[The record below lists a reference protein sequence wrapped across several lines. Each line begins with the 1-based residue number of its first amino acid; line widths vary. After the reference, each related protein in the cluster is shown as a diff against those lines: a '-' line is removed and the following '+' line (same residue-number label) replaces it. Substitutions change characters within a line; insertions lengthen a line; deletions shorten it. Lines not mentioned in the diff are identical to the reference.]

1 MALYKLKSVRYSTK
15 KEKLRIQNGR
25 SDVVLELNSGFMNF
39 RQLLNLVADE
49 VLLWSHL
56 RFAIRIEYIDQ
67 QLSYY
72 IETPMDIGDSLDCS
86 GSSWEKV
93 DRCNRSWSEHETRYG
108 SYHINV
114 ADGVNVNPID
124 DIVSSNKYIDFVIEI
139 DLTTCLWP
147 VTNYIQTELS
157 EYIIKLSQEKQENR
171 KKHTLPPIISSI
183 VDWEGASQTKVFVD
197 KEWMYNYLYDL
208 FYLLSQSSTHFLR
221 PAISIYTN
229 HKYGL
234 ARISS
239 SIWSG
244 SRKRGVNTNIN
255 YLFREFTWE
264 LDDKLGKLDYEAQ
277 KEIPERMGKLS
288 DAFFEFNM
296 LFGCIT
302 NSDFVSALFAFPQT
316 KIPGIDY
323 IEEINYGT
331 MGDAMKLPGEYR
343 LGTLFHHYQTHLPVT
358 INPDD
363 LVKHTLV
370 TGVTG
375 SGKTTTIKSL
385 LMAMYENKKPFLV
398 LEPAKTE
405 YKDLNIGGLR
415 RYVLGIETENCLK
428 INPFEFPYKKG
439 VNGFHLQTHLDLLK
453 SIFIAA
459 FPMYG
464 PMPYVL
470 ENAFYYI
477 YQWYGW
483 DFKSGHNIYWDDAS
497 VDNSELFPTLDD
509 LYNAIDHIVSIQ
521 GYSIDF
527 QNDLTA
533 ALKVRVGSLKSG
545 AKGVMLNTKYGTG
558 IGELLSCP
566 TVVELERIGDAQEKV
581 FIMGLLLVSI
591 YEYYIA
597 KGAESEAKLRHLLVI
612 EEAHRL
618 LENVQQINN
627 NEIADMKGKA
637 IETFN
642 HILSE
647 IRAYGQGIVVA
658 DQIPTK
664 ISPDVVKNTNL
675 KIIHRLFSLD
685 DRNAV
690 GDAIGLD
697 YKQKKGL
704 INLDVGE
711 AIVFHAKLLEAVK
724 VKVDSRGKEKGS
736 LTQTV
741 EPKELNTL
749 DVVVSTT
756 AIYSETKKV
765 FQTALVF
772 DWGFP
777 KLKEK
782 LERILR
788 RFSIEPD
795 EKLIGQLVSN
805 LVEWFAIR
813 LRNNKL
819 VPYSLPKENE
829 IKTLSKSPEEAIK
842 GLRAFINTNS
852 HMVQFPATLKKI
864 SVGALDYFIYVY
876 TEDRKTVSNIV
887 TSIMNA
893 RVEKFRY
900 YDVETQST
908 IIEECSAE
916 KYFCTGDLSEDEIM
930 ELCQCIVYFC
940 SYPHTGFEYYF
951 EDSISVSDDEY
962 MEYLELPEEN
972 KPANI
977 SVITRPIDRNTKE
990 LLESISNNLKEIG
1003 QKQQVDPNM
1012 KGVLRLPIVLM
1023 LINSLF
1029 IIMAVLYLIFR

>member
-1 MALYKLKSVRYSTK
+1 MALYKLKSIRYSNK
-15 KEKLRIQNGR
+15 MEKMRVQNGR

-39 RQLLNLVADE
+39 RQLLKLVSEQPSSDE
-49 VLLWSHL
+49 GI
-56 RFAIRIEYIDQ
+56 RFVFRIEYINQ
-67 QLSYY
+67 LLSYY
-72 IETPMDIGDSLDCS
+72 VKTPSFNGDVLDSS
-86 GSSWEKV
+86 GSVWERV
-93 DRCNRSWSEHETRYG
+93 DEFNCGLNKHEKLCG

-114 ADGVNVNPID
+114 ANGATTNPID
-124 DIVSSNKYIDFVIEI
+124 DFVSNNRDMDFAIEMEFFI
-139 DLTTCLWP
+139 CFWP
-147 VTNYIQTELS
+147 VSNFILSELS
-157 EYIIKLSQEKQENR
+157 RFIRKLSGEKQE
-171 KKHTLPPIISSI
+171 SSNQS
-183 VDWEGASQTKVFVD
+183 VLLVGWSQTEVSVD
-197 KEWMYNYLYDL
+197 KESLFNYLYDL
-208 FYLLSQSSTHFLR
+208 YYIMNQSFPHFLR
-221 PAISIYTN
+221 PAITFYAKNEDDLGRLRASLYT
-229 HKYGL
+229 
-234 ARISS
+234 
-239 SIWSG
+239 G
-244 SRKRGVNTNIN
+244 SEKIGVNTNIR
-255 YLFREFTWE
+255 YLFEDRPWE
-264 LDDKLGKLDYEAQ
+264 LDDKLSILNYDAQ
-277 KEIPERMGKLS
+277 LEMPKRVNKLS
-288 DAFFEFNM
+288 DNFFKYNQ
-296 LFGCIT
+296 LFRCIT
-302 NSDFVSALFAFPQT
+302 NVNFVSALFAFPQT
-316 KIPGIDY
+316 KIPGISY
-323 IEEINYGT
+323 IEEIDYGT
-331 MGDAMKLPGEYR
+331 IDDAAKLSSEYR
-343 LGTLFHHYQTHLPVT
+343 LGTLFHNYQTRLPVT
-358 INPDD
+358 IDPDD

-385 LMAMYENKKPFLV
+385 LMTLYEDKKPFLI

-415 RYVLGIETENCLK
+415 RYILGIETEKCLK

-439 VNGFHLQTHLDLLK
+439 ANGFHLQTHLDLLK

-470 ENAFYYI
+470 ETAFYYI
-477 YQWYGW
+477 YQWHDW

-545 AKGVMLNTKYGTG
+545 AKGVMLNTKHGTG

-627 NEIADMKGKA
+627 DEIADMKGKA

-647 IRAYGQGIVVA
+647 IRAYGQGIMVA

-697 YKQKKGL
+697 FKQKKGL
-704 INLDVGE
+704 INLEVGE
-711 AIVFHAKLLEAVK
+711 AIVFHAKLQEAVK
-724 VKVDSRGKEKGS
+724 VKIDSRGKEKGS
-736 LTQTV
+736 LSQKV
-741 EPKELNTL
+741 EPKELNAL
-749 DVVVSTT
+749 DVVISTT
-756 AIYSETKKV
+756 AIHSETKKV
-765 FQTALVF
+765 FHTALVF
-772 DWGFP
+772 DWSYA
-777 KLKEK
+777 KLREK
-782 LERILR
+782 LERVLR

-795 EKLIGQLVSN
+795 EGLIGELVSN

-829 IKTLSKSPEEAIK
+829 IKALAKSPGDAIK
-842 GLRAFINTNS
+842 GLRAFINMNS
-852 HMVQFPATLKKI
+852 HMVQFPTTLETI
-864 SVGALDYFIYVY
+864 SVDALDYFIYVY
-876 TEDRKTVSNIV
+876 TEDRKAVAKIITA
-887 TSIMNA
+887 IMNA

-900 YDVETQST
+900 YDEETQS
-908 IIEECSAE
+908 IIISEGSAE
-916 KYFCTGDLSEDEIM
+916 KYFCTDDLSEDEIM
-930 ELCQCIVYFC
+930 DLCQCIVYFC

-951 EDSISVSDDEY
+951 DPYGSPVSDDEY
-962 MEYLELPEEN
+962 MEYLVSSDEN

-977 SVITRPIDRNTKE
+977 SVITPPIDRNTKE
-990 LLESISNNLKEIG
+990 LLESIAGGLKEFG
-1003 QKQQVDPNM
+1003 QKQAGDPNI
-1012 KGVLRLPIVLM
+1012 KGLLRLPIVLM

-1029 IIMAVLYLIFR
+1029 IIMGVLYLIFR